1 MDISAA
7 NWNEDDNANTTA
19 APDGAPE
26 GMAPSGVNNVLRAH
40 QGALKRFYNWT
51 IPKITGGSGTAYTLS
66 YAVAP
71 GALVDGMTHLVQFH
85 AVNGKRHAQCQQ
97 SGCDAAAVLLGGRL
111 ARGAGGAVGCRRDFR
126 AAYNASAG
134 AYRILNRPDTT
145 GDWVPTGRS
154 TARAGTILAQG
165 QAVSRTGYA
174 GLFAAYGTTYGVGD
188 GSTTFN
194 LPNLQGR
201 VVAGA
206 GGSYVLG
213 AAVGSD
219 TNTTSV
225 TVSGATSGSLAVN
238 TTSTGMDGP
247 GVVQTISQ
255 GGGAGVDVAH
265 FSHAHANVNS
275 FGGTSGSLG
284 VSASGASDRIQRR
297 ATHQSRQLRDLLM
310 TTHAI
315 TWDATPSA
323 PQRTSAHQPGAHDA
337 S

>member
-7 NWNEDDNANTTA
+7 NWNEDDNANTAA
-19 APDGAPE
+19 APDGAAE

-51 IPKITGGSGTAYTLS
+51 NPRITGGSGTAYALS

-85 AVNGKRHAQCQQ
+85 ATNGNAPTLNVNA
-97 SGCDAAAVLLGGRL
+97 L
-111 ARGAGGAVGCRRDFR
+111 GAVPLQYYSAGAWRAVPASLWDADVIFR
-126 AAYNASAG
+126 VAYNAAAG

-206 GGSYVLG
+206 GGGYVLG
-213 AAVGSD
+213 AAIGSD
-219 TNTTSV
+219 TNTASV
-225 TVSGATSGSLAVN
+225 TVGGAASGSLAVN

-247 GVVQTISQ
+247 SAVQTLSQ

-265 FSHAHANVNS
+265 VSHGHANVNS
-275 FGGTSGSLG
+275 FGGTSGSLS
-284 VSASGASDRIQRR
+284 VSASGASAAFSVVQPTRVGNY
-297 ATHQSRQLRDLLM
+297 
-310 TTHAI
+310 AI
-315 TWDATPSA
+315 CL
-323 PQRTSAHQPGAHDA
+323 
-337 S
+337 